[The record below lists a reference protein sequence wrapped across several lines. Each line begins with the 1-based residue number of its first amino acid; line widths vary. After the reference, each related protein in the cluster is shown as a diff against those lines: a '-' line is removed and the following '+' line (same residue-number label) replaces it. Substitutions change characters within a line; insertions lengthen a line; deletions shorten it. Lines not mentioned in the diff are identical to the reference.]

1 MDLNLTPKQKE
12 QLKKR
17 VLAYREDPF
26 LFCQEVMGIDSHW
39 DKQVELMRA
48 VAKYKKVT
56 CRSGHDVG
64 KSFVAADIALW
75 FLQCYPNSIVI
86 TTAPTWRQV
95 EKVLWGEIRSHFL
108 KSKLPLSGTP
118 LETEIK
124 LGPKWYAIGFSS
136 DAADAFQGFHER
148 YILVIVDE
156 ASGVPD
162 DTLDQIDSLMTNEG
176 AKLLY
181 IGNPVRSE
189 GRFAESFADDSFHKI
204 HISCL
209 DSPNVKAGKVIFPSL
224 VTKEWC
230 DEKLRVWGKNS
241 PFYQARV
248 LGNIPHD
255 TNDTLIKMDWISLS
269 QLRWKKFAE
278 QIQGKRPTFTGI
290 QYAIDVARKGKNKTV
305 HIVRAGRRI
314 LEIRKFNGYD
324 TMQTV
329 GVAGELIEKW
339 SPENI
344 MVDDTGVGG
353 GVTDRL
359 IELGHENVIPVNNGE
374 KADDEAHYVNKKSEL
389 AWRVREAFRM
399 NELDIPDDEDLAF
412 ECNHQYYDHTSD
424 GRLRVM
430 SKTMLKKL
438 VKKLTGKKQDEFD
451 SPDHFDALCLT
462 YEKSY
467 PTMLAKKQ
475 LSHLEEFH
483 DATHVF
489 EMDGRKLEIGV
500 SRFNVLVPI
509 PEENSAYLIW
519 ACADRKGLVYFYDE
533 ALVERA
539 TSSLVAEAIE
549 DVESRQPRMTD
560 VRYSDKIYFT
570 SEDQEGRYNLLEQ
583 LSDYD
588 YDFEEQEYSPELARI
603 NLREGL
609 KFDKSKPVNNV
620 NHPWVFFHPRC
631 THAIRAVKYGSRLKS
646 MKDNALMEA
655 VYKAVGLM
663 ILSEPVWLKV
673 YNHD

>member
-1 MDLNLTPKQKE
+1 MDLNLSTQQKE
-12 QLKKR
+12 KLRKR
-17 VLAYREDPF
+17 VEAYRVDPF
-26 LFCQEVMGIDSHW
+26 LFCREVLGISTHW
-39 DKQVELMRA
+39 EKQIEVMRA
-48 VAKYKKVT
+48 VAKHRKVSV
-56 CRSGHDVG
+56 RSGHDVG

-75 FLQCYPNSIVI
+75 FLQCYPESIVI

-95 EKVLWGEIRSHFL
+95 EKVLWGEIRSHFF
-108 KSKLPLSGTP
+108 KSKVPLTGQP

-124 LGPKWYAIGFSS
+124 IGPKWYAIGFSS
-136 DAADAFQGFHER
+136 DAQDAFQGYHEKH
-148 YILVIVDE
+148 ILVIVDE

-162 DTLDQIDSLMTNEG
+162 DTIDQIDSLLANEH
-176 AKLLY
+176 ARLLM
-181 IGNPVRSE
+181 IGNPVRST
-189 GRFAESFADDSFHKI
+189 GRFAESFSDPSFHKI

-209 DSPNVKAGKVIFPSL
+209 ESPNVKAGRTLFPSL
-224 VTKEWC
+224 VTKSWC
-230 DEKLRVWGKNS
+230 DEKLEKWGKDS

-248 LGNIPHD
+248 LGNIPKESD
-255 TNDTLIKMDWISLS
+255 DTLIKLDWIENSI
-269 QLRWKKFAE
+269 LRWKKFE
-278 QIQGKRPTFTGI
+278 QFGVRPVYKGV
-290 QYAIDVARKGKNKTV
+290 QYGIDVARKGRNKTV
-305 HIVRAGRRI
+305 HIVRSGRRI

-329 GVAGELIEKW
+329 GVAVELIEKW
-339 SPENI
+339 APENV

-359 IELGHENVIPVNNGE
+359 VELGNENVIPVNNGE
-374 KADDEAHYVNKKSEL
+374 NADDELHYVNKKSEL

-399 NELDIPDDEDLAF
+399 NELDIMDDEDLAF
-412 ECNHQYYDHTSD
+412 ECNHQYYDHTSE

-462 YEKSY
+462 FEKSY
-467 PTMLAKKQ
+467 PTMLAKKR

-489 EMDGRKLEIGV
+489 EMGSEELEIGV

-509 PEENSAYLIW
+509 PEENSAYLVW
-519 ACADRKGLVYFYDE
+519 ACADRKGLVYFYNE

-539 TSSLVAEAIE
+539 TSSNVAEIIAVAE
-549 DVESRQPRMTD
+549 EQQPRPTD
-560 VRYSDKIYFT
+560 IRYCDQIYF
-570 SEDQEGRYNLLEQ
+570 SREDQTSRYNLVEQ
-583 LSDYD
+583 LAD
-588 YDFEEQEYSPELARI
+588 YDFDFEEMEYNEELAKI

-609 KFDKSKPVNNV
+609 KFDKTKPVNNV
-620 NHPWVFFHPRC
+620 NHPWVFFSPKC
-631 THAIRAVKYGSRLKS
+631 ALAIRAVKYGSRLKS
-646 MKDNALMEA
+646 MKDNALMES

-663 ILSEPVWLKV
+663 VLSEPMWLKV
-673 YNHD
+673 